1 MLGLEGHKRK
11 CNSSGLIDSLLAG
24 IARGKLKERLAT
36 IKRPVS
42 KNRWK

>member
-24 IARGKLKERLAT
+24 IARGKTQRASCHYQKASEQ
-36 IKRPVS
+36 K
-42 KNRWK
+42 